1 MNQEQ
6 INEKLSASAPAKDWI
21 EDFVKSDDPKFDG
34 KTKDERIMMALGA
47 YYAAQKNESVEL
59 EEVEALSEGAP
70 PLGPETKKLD
80 ADQDAAFKTYSIA
93 LGKAIEIGKQEKEGH
108 DSPRYKA
115 AYNQANALRLKSVE
129 LGKKYRAARE
139 VEVAKWEKEHPKKK
153 SNKVSKADR
162 EGDLQSVE
170 RQIEQLKDQLRKA
183 RDNDEEEKQQSLE
196 RQLDSLKDK
205 HKKLRGVHFESVELE
220 EAISQSGAQGM
231 LRHELQNND
240 YKQMSSSDIQKVPYL
255 KSIKKKIKN
264 VLGSVKPDGSF
275 ASVYVVNY
283 DDGSWQHIRGNR
295 VEYGVMKEGV
305 VSDLEENA
313 GYMETL
319 HTKYKFLRR
328 QADEAEEKYQKAKE
342 RNLDDDSLETYY
354 TAVRTLNDRADDVY
368 DAYVDAKDKAKKN
381 ESVELEE
388 AVDFRDMKNASL
400 KQWLKR
406 NDTADSVSGV
416 FGAQILA
423 AKKEAK
429 RRGIDFNEGS
439 VSLNFDREGEIPVTE
454 GKTTDCAIDDLED
467 AIEDQEEKKKK
478 EKAEGEGTC
487 KTEALDPVGKE
498 DDDVDNDGDSDESDE
513 YLKNR
518 RKTVTKAIQNESKA
532 DEIKVGTHV
541 TLRNGKVGR
550 VTNVSS
556 DKEIIDVKLNDGGK
570 EVSVPIGK
578 LSLFEEVEELEEGV
592 EAHGVKGSNSTKWR
606 KTFKDRAALNAWVD
620 ANDAEVYAVSND
632 SNLDE
637 GVEEIKARVAKYKV
651 GDKTNFGVIKSISST
666 SIEFKSKDLPVTK
679 IAFNQRKMG
688 SKDFVLDRLSRMNES
703 FTEARDLKIAQ
714 LALRSDGS
722 GKLEDFV
729 KNYSVVG
736 KSILQIKEE
745 YAMFLKANKKQEE
758 EGIQNYP

>member
-6 INEKLSASAPAKDWI
+6 INEKLDASAPAKDWI

-47 YYAAQKNESVEL
+47 YYAAQKNESVE
-59 EEVEALSEGAP
+59 
-70 PLGPETKKLD
+70 
-80 ADQDAAFKTYSIA
+80 
-93 LGKAIEIGKQEKEGH
+93 
-108 DSPRYKA
+108 
-115 AYNQANALRLKSVE
+115 
-129 LGKKYRAARE
+129 
-139 VEVAKWEKEHPKKK
+139 
-153 SNKVSKADR
+153 
-162 EGDLQSVE
+162 
-170 RQIEQLKDQLRKA
+170 
-183 RDNDEEEKQQSLE
+183 
-196 RQLDSLKDK
+196 
-205 HKKLRGVHFESVELE
+205 
-220 EAISQSGAQGM
+220 
-231 LRHELQNND
+231 
-240 YKQMSSSDIQKVPYL
+240 
-255 KSIKKKIKN
+255 
-264 VLGSVKPDGSF
+264 
-275 ASVYVVNY
+275 
-283 DDGSWQHIRGNR
+283 
-295 VEYGVMKEGV
+295 
-305 VSDLEENA
+305 LEENA

-368 DAYVDAKDKAKKN
+368 DAYVDARDKAKK
-381 ESVELEE
+381 
-388 AVDFRDMKNASL
+388 
-400 KQWLKR
+400 
-406 NDTADSVSGV
+406 
-416 FGAQILA
+416 
-423 AKKEAK
+423 
-429 RRGIDFNEGS
+429 NEGS

-454 GKTTDCAIDDLED
+454 GKKVADLKVGDSVRVTISSGTTDWSTGKTTRPEVTAKGTIVKIADTEQSVHAGDIAKEYTVKYKSSLSGRTETSSFRHVTPLTEQKTTDCAIDDLED

-518 RKTVTKAIQNESKA
+518 RKTVTKAIQK
-532 DEIKVGTHV
+532 
-541 TLRNGKVGR
+541 
-550 VTNVSS
+550 
-556 DKEIIDVKLNDGGK
+556 
-570 EVSVPIGK
+570 
-578 LSLFEEVEELEEGV
+578 EEVEELEEGV

-637 GVEEIKARVAKYKV
+637 GVEEIKARVAKYSV

-745 YAMFLKANKKQEE
+745 YATFLKANKKQEE

>member
-6 INEKLSASAPAKDWI
+6 INEKLGASAPAKDWI
-21 EDFVKSDDPKFDG
+21 EDFVNSDDARFDG

-47 YYAAQKNESVEL
+47 YYAAQKN
-59 EEVEALSEGAP
+59 
-70 PLGPETKKLD
+70 
-80 ADQDAAFKTYSIA
+80 
-93 LGKAIEIGKQEKEGH
+93 
-108 DSPRYKA
+108 
-115 AYNQANALRLKSVE
+115 
-129 LGKKYRAARE
+129 
-139 VEVAKWEKEHPKKK
+139 
-153 SNKVSKADR
+153 
-162 EGDLQSVE
+162 
-170 RQIEQLKDQLRKA
+170 
-183 RDNDEEEKQQSLE
+183 
-196 RQLDSLKDK
+196 
-205 HKKLRGVHFESVELE
+205 ESVELE

-283 DDGSWQHIRGNR
+283 ADGSWQHIRGNR

-328 QADEAEEKYQKAKE
+328 QADEAEEKYKKAKE

-368 DAYVDAKDKAKKN
+368 DAYVDARDKAKKN

-388 AVDFRDMKNASL
+388 IQENMNTSTITKITGSQIEKYLSNQDFKAIEQICKLMTKDELKTWSSNGYEGRTFELLMKS
-400 KQWLKR
+400 R
-406 NDTADSVSGV
+406 
-416 FGAQILA
+416 
-423 AKKEAK
+423 KK
-429 RRGIDFNEGS
+429 NEGS

-454 GKTTDCAIDDLED
+454 GKKVADLKVGDSVRVTISSGTTDWSTGKTTRPEVTAKGTIVKIADTEQSVHAGDIAKEYTVKYKSSLSGRTETSSFRHVTPLTEQKTTDCAIDDLED
-467 AIEDQEEKKKK
+467 AIEDQEAKKKK

-532 DEIKVGTHV
+532 DEIKIGVRV
-541 TLRNGKVGR
+541 TLRNGKVGK

-556 DKEIIDVKLNDGGK
+556 DKEIIDVKLNDGGD

-578 LSLFEEVEELEEGV
+578 LSLFEEVEDLE
-592 EAHGVKGSNSTKWR
+592 
-606 KTFKDRAALNAWVD
+606 
-620 ANDAEVYAVSND
+620 
-632 SNLDE
+632 E
-637 GVEEIKARVAKYKV
+637 GVEEIKARVAKYSV

-745 YAMFLKANKKQEE
+745 YATFLKANKKQEE